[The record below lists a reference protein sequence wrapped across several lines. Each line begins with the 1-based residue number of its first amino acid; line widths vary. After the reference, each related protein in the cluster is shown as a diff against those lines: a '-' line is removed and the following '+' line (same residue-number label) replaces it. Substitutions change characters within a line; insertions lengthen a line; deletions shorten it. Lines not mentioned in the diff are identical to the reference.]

1 MKKKEYIS
9 PITNTHDLVVKHHLL
24 LYSVHNLKTDETTT
38 TTVGDAEED

>member
-24 LYSVHNLKTDETTT
+24 NYSVQKLESGGTR
-38 TTVGDAEED
+38 TVGDVEEE

>member
-9 PITNTHDLVVKHHLL
+9 PTTYAHDLVVKHHLL
-24 LYSVHNLKTDETTT
+24 TYSVKNLESGGT